1 MILLTV
7 RLSGQSFMKEKLR
20 SSLRWIARLL
30 PIVFAGL
37 SAMTVFAQSEKV
49 DENFVRWN
57 KPDSPGC
64 ALGVIK
70 DGKVIYQRGYGAANL
85 EHKIPNA
92 SDTVFYIAST
102 SKQFTALSIALLVT
116 QGKLALSD
124 DIHKFLP
131 ELPAYESKV
140 TIDHLVHHSSGIP
153 DFFALIPLAGQRLED
168 TMTDEDILS
177 LLARQKSLNFKPGD
191 QFQYSNSGYFLL
203 GQIVSRVTG
212 KSLREFAEEAF
223 FKPLGMRNTHF
234 HDDRTMIVPKRAT
247 GYVPKAGGFA
257 IFATLFDRVGDG
269 GVMTTIED
277 LMKWDQN
284 FYDTKVSGKAMID
297 LALTP
302 YKLNNGENS
311 EYGFGLFLK
320 EYRGLSQIAH
330 GGIYNGFRADLIRFP
345 EQKFSVACLCNLYN
359 IDAGKLA
366 QDVADLY
373 LANQYTKPA
382 NAEASPNFI
391 ALSPEELIHRVG
403 TFVDPSSGTTINVT
417 MNEGKL
423 IAAIPG
429 GGILNQQLAPLS
441 VNNFKATNSLKSKF
455 SFADAPKPN
464 EPALYVRLLPG
475 VGQPIFSFVRSA
487 LVTPDTKKLNEYA
500 GRYYSTALDVAYEFS
515 VKEEKLVLKF
525 RNAAP
530 KNLLPTVKDSFS
542 AGGMNYVFTHDA
554 RQNINGFVL
563 NDVIGRIRKISFI
576 RQ

>member
-1 MILLTV
+1 
-7 RLSGQSFMKEKLR
+7 MKEKVR

-37 SAMTVFAQSEKV
+37 SAMTVFTQSEKV
-49 DENFVRWN
+49 DENFVRWD

-177 LLARQKSLNFKPGD
+177 LLTRQKSLNFKPGD
-191 QFQYSNSGYFLL
+191 QFQYSNSVYFLL

-223 FKPLGMRNTHF
+223 FKPLGMHNTHF

-257 IFATLFDRVGDG
+257 IFATLFDRTGDG

-284 FYDTKVSGKAMID
+284 FYDTKVGGKAMID

-302 YKLNNGENS
+302 YRCNNGEVS
-311 EYGFGLFLK
+311 EYGFGLFIK
-320 EYRGLSQIAH
+320 NYRGLKQVAH

-359 IDAGKLA
+359 IDVSKLA
-366 QDVADLY
+366 QDVADVY
-373 LANQYTKPA
+373 LAKQYTQPFDNEPK
-382 NAEASPNFI
+382 PNFI
-391 ALSPEELIHRVG
+391 ILPTEDLQRRIG
-403 TFVDPSSGTTINVT
+403 TYVNPGSGTTINFT
-417 MNEGKL
+417 TDEGRL

-429 GGILNQQLAPLS
+429 GEILNQQLSPLS
-441 VNNFKATNSLKSKF
+441 VNDFKATNSLKSKF
-455 SFADAPKPN
+455 SFVTAPKPN
-464 EPALYVRLLPG
+464 EPALYVRLMSG
-475 VGQPIFSFVRSA
+475 IGQPILSFVRAEAVASGE
-487 LVTPDTKKLNEYA
+487 KKLNEYA
-500 GRYYSTALDVAYEFS
+500 GRYYSAALDATYEFS

-525 RNAAP
+525 RNTAP